1 MMKAGV
7 LMLALLAAFPAMAR
21 PDRVVSLN
29 LCTDQLALLL
39 LGPDRLVS
47 VSLNAADKGLSNM
60 TEEAAD
66 YPLNNATTE
75 AAVAF
80 DPDLILVGMLRQAE
94 QTRML
99 RGLGYT
105 VLSVPDANS
114 IEDSFDIIRMVAQAL
129 DVRERGEHLIARM
142 KRDLDGMQADIPK
155 GAVRAIVLQP
165 RGGTVGSGTLVN
177 DILRHAGLVNIGEE
191 LGIRGSG
198 TLNLEDILRAAPDLL
213 IHDEDVQGG
222 TSMAQSLLDHPALA
236 DMRAHT
242 ANLAIPTRMW
252 WCPGPWLVEAV
263 ERLRA
268 KAVRLQR

>member
-1 MMKAGV
+1 MKALV
-7 LMLALLAAFPAMAR
+7 IILALLTAFPAMAR
-21 PDRVVSLN
+21 PERVVSLN

-60 TEEAAD
+60 LEEAAD

-99 RGLGYT
+99 RGLGYN
-105 VLSVPDANS
+105 VLAVPDANS
-114 IEDSFDIIRMVAQAL
+114 IEDSYEIIRMVAEALDAREKGEALIKDMKQAL
-129 DVRERGEHLIARM
+129 AVMEGE
-142 KRDLDGMQADIPK
+142 DLKPP
-155 GAVRAIVLQP
+155 VRALVLQP
-165 RGGTVGSGTLVN
+165 RGGTVGAGTLVN
-177 DILRHAGLVNIGEE
+177 DILDQAGLVNIGEE

-198 TLNLEDILRAAPDLL
+198 TLGLEDILRTAPDLL
-213 IHDEDVQGG
+213 IHDQDVQGG
-222 TSMAQSLLDHPALA
+222 TSMAQALLDHPALA
-236 DMRAHT
+236 DMRART
-242 ANLAIPTRMW
+242 ATIAIPTRMW

-268 KAVRLQR
+268 KADRLRR